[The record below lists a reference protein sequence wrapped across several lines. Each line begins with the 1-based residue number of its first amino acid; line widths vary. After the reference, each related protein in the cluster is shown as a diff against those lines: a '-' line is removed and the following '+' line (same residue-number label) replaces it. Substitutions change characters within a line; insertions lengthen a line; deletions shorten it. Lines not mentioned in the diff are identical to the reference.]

1 VVTDVEVKTCLA
13 DAARRRRGP
22 VDISW
27 DEQAARRVG
36 HYNERMPPAL
46 SERSESKGP
55 AGPLDGLTVLDLTR
69 VLSGPYCTMLLA
81 DMGARVIKIEQPGRG
96 DETRA
101 WGPPFVAGE
110 SAYFLSINRN
120 KESVTL
126 DFKQPGG
133 RKALDRLVDRA
144 DVLVENFRPG
154 TLDRLGLGYD
164 SLAATH
170 PRLVYCS
177 ISGFGQTGPR
187 RHQAGYDAVMQA
199 EGGLMSVTGAADG
212 PAFRVGVAIADLV
225 AGLLAAQGIVLALYS
240 RDRTGRGQQVDVGM
254 LDGVISLLTYHA
266 SMHLTTATMSQRV
279 GNRHATIAPYDTF
292 TASDGELFL
301 AVGNDD
307 QFRRFCDVTGLQS
320 LLADE
325 RFANNPARVVH
336 HRELRQRL
344 VPILRQHTRDH
355 WSAVLTKAGV
365 PCGAVR
371 DVPDALSDPQLAAR
385 HMIEAVEHAAA
396 GTLKVL
402 GVPIKLSETPG
413 SVRTAPPTLGQ
424 HTAQVLAEL
433 GMTLDDVE
441 ERRSVRL

>member
-1 VVTDVEVKTCLA
+1 MV
-13 DAARRRRGP
+13 
-22 VDISW
+22 S
-27 DEQAARRVG
+27 
-36 HYNERMPPAL
+36 N
-46 SERSESKGP
+46 
-55 AGPLDGLTVLDLTR
+55 GPLTGLTVLDLTR

-120 KESVTL
+120 KESVAL

-133 RKALDRLVDRA
+133 RKALDRLLERA

-154 TLDRLGLGYD
+154 TLDRLGLGYAAV
-164 SLAATH
+164 AATH

-187 RHQAGYDAVMQA
+187 RNQAGYDAVMQA
-199 EGGLMSVTGAADG
+199 EGGLMSVTGAPDG
-212 PAFRVGVAIADLV
+212 PAYRVGVAIADLV

-254 LDGVISLLTYHA
+254 LDGVVSLLTYHA
-266 SMHLTTATMSQRV
+266 SMHLTTATISQRV

-292 TASDGELFL
+292 TAADGELFL

-307 QFRRFCDVTGLQS
+307 QFRRFCEASGQQT
-320 LLADE
+320 LLSDE
-325 RFANNPARVVH
+325 RFATNPSRVVH
-336 HRELRQRL
+336 HRELRERL
-344 VPILRQHTRDH
+344 APIMRQQSRAYWNEQLTR
-355 WSAVLTKAGV
+355 AGV
-365 PCGAVR
+365 PCGSVR
-371 DVPDALSDPQLAAR
+371 DVPDALSDPQLMAR
-385 HMIEAVEHAAA
+385 EMIESVEHAAA
-396 GTLKVL
+396 GVIRVL

-424 HTAQVLAEL
+424 HTAHVLAEI
-433 GMTLDDVE
+433 GMTIGDIDDL
-441 ERRSVRL
+441 RRASAT

>member
-1 VVTDVEVKTCLA
+1 
-13 DAARRRRGP
+13 
-22 VDISW
+22 
-27 DEQAARRVG
+27 
-36 HYNERMPPAL
+36 MPA
-46 SERSESKGP
+46 
-55 AGPLDGLTVLDLTR
+55 AGPLTGLTVLDLTR

-133 RKALDRLVDRA
+133 RTALERLMDRA
-144 DVLVENFRPG
+144 DILVENFRPG
-154 TLDRLGLGYD
+154 TLDRLGLGY
-164 SLAATH
+164 AAVAAAH
-170 PRLVYCS
+170 PRLIYCS

-240 RDRTGRGQQVDVGM
+240 RDRTGRGQHVDVGM
-254 LDGVISLLTYHA
+254 LDGVVSLLTYHA
-266 SMHLTTATMSQRV
+266 SMHLTTQTMSQRV

-292 TASDGELFL
+292 DAADGELFL

-307 QFRRFCDVTGLQS
+307 QFRRFCEVTALQS

-325 RFANNPARVVH
+325 RFATNPSRVVH
-336 HRELRQRL
+336 HRELRERI
-344 VPILRQHTRDH
+344 VPVLQKHPRSY
-355 WSAVLTKAGV
+355 WSEVLTRAGV

-371 DVPDALSDPQLAAR
+371 DVPDALSDPQIAAR
-385 HMIEAVEHAAA
+385 NMIEAVEHAAA

-424 HTAQVLAEL
+424 HTAQVLAEI
-433 GMTLDDVE
+433 GMTLDE
-441 ERRSVRL
+441 IENLRRASAI

>member
-1 VVTDVEVKTCLA
+1 
-13 DAARRRRGP
+13 
-22 VDISW
+22 
-27 DEQAARRVG
+27 
-36 HYNERMPPAL
+36 MPPT
-46 SERSESKGP
+46 
-55 AGPLDGLTVLDLTR
+55 GPLAGLTVLDLTR

-133 RKALDRLVDRA
+133 RAALGRLLDRA

-164 SLAATH
+164 TVQTTH
-170 PRLVYCS
+170 PRVVYCS

-254 LDGVISLLTYHA
+254 LDGVVSLLTYHA

-292 TASDGELFL
+292 SAADGELFL

-307 QFRRFCDVTGLQS
+307 QFRRFCEATGLET
-320 LLADE
+320 LLDEE
-325 RFANNPARVVH
+325 RFATNPARVAH
-336 HRELRQRL
+336 HRELRECL
-344 VPILRQHTRDH
+344 VPVLKEQSRAH
-355 WSAVLTKAGV
+355 WNDVLGRAGV

-371 DVPDALSDPQLAAR
+371 DVPDALADPQLAAR

-424 HTAQVLAEL
+424 HTTQVLGEL
-433 GMTLDDVE
+433 GLMVDEIEGL
-441 ERRSVRL
+441 RRAHAI